1 MFDLP
6 PSHKQLDSSDYQ
18 GHTLRQALSLLHFW
32 NLSERQ
38 VTRRG
43 ASSYSRFHS
52 CAMHRVVVVRLL
64 DLPNQSGNPYL
75 ERVLTK
81 NSNNACSLLTKLL
94 HSWTTI
100 PLAANMAKGF
110 VFRNEGL
117 EEYPN

>member
-43 ASSYSRFHS
+43 ASIYSRFHS
-52 CAMHRVVVVRLL
+52 CAMAPCCGVLL
-64 DLPNQSGNPYL
+64 IGNPYL

-81 NSNNACSLLTKLL
+81 DSSKACSLLTKLL

-100 PLAANMAKGF
+100 PLAANMARGF
-110 VFRNEGL
+110 VLRNEGL